1 MKSPMSATTAA
12 HVREGERLLRL
23 PQVLAIIPVS
33 RTEWYRRLASGDA
46 PQPVELGPRARA
58 WRLSDVNDYL
68 VRIAARDRSQVGA
81 ASK

>member
-1 MKSPMSATTAA
+1 MKSPTPT
-12 HVREGERLLRL
+12 VTGGEIREGERLLRL
-23 PQVLAIIPVS
+23 PQVLEIIPVS

-68 VRIAARDRSQVGA
+68 VRIAAGDRSQVGA
-81 ASK
+81 GAK

>member
-1 MKSPMSATTAA
+1 MTNSDPTT
-12 HVREGERLLRL
+12 GERLLRL
-23 PQVLAIIPVS
+23 PDVLRIIPVS
-33 RTEWYRRLASGDA
+33 KSEWYRRLAAGDA

-81 ASK
+81 PAK